1 MNKPNGFKTLW
12 LVRGVS
18 GAGKSTVAEML
29 GYYLP
34 SAVMAE
40 ADQFRYIDGEYA
52 WDKVPNH
59 VAHSGCRKAVKKAV
73 EEDGMH
79 NVIVA
84 NTSTRS
90 KDVNWYKNYA
100 QRNGYRFISI
110 IVENHHETGNVHG
123 VPEETLCRME
133 QEILGSIK
141 LK

>member
-1 MNKPNGFKTLW
+1 
-12 LVRGVS
+12 
-18 GAGKSTVAEML
+18 
-29 GYYLP
+29 
-34 SAVMAE
+34 
-40 ADQFRYIDGEYA
+40 
-52 WDKVPNH
+52 
-59 VAHSGCRKAVKKAV
+59 
-73 EEDGMH
+73 MH
-79 NVIVA
+79 NVVVA